1 MHIGAGGF
9 VHLARRS
16 GLLGVT
22 DAKVKAFLFVALQAK
37 ISD

>member
-1 MHIGAGGF
+1 MHIGMGGF
-9 VHLARRS
+9 VHLAPRS
-16 GLLGVT
+16 RLLGGT